1 MNTPCFKKS
10 YEILNKLRTQSIQ
23 VKSTWKNTLTKYK
36 EAAFTPVSGCMVKSN
51 KRSNIQAD
59 Q

>member
-1 MNTPCFKKS
+1 MPCFKKS

-51 KRSNIQAD
+51 KHSNIQAD